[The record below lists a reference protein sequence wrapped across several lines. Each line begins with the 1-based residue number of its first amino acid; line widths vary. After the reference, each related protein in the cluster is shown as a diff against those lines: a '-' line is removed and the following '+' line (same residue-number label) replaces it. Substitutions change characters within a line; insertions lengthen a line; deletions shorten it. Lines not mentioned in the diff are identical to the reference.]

1 MADAIAASLHYLS
14 IFVLFALL
22 TSEHVLF
29 KPVMELERARSL
41 LRIDMA
47 YGASAGL
54 VLFTG
59 AARVLWFGKGLDY
72 YLHNWVFLA
81 KVSLFILIGL
91 LSIIPTLTFF
101 GWRNDLLAGKVP
113 QISPAT
119 ARRTILVIRLQLLLL
134 VCLPVLASLMARGV
148 GMFGE

>member
-14 IFVLFALL
+14 IFLLFALL

-29 KPVMELERARSL
+29 KPVMELQRARSL

-54 VLFTG
+54 VLLTG
-59 AARVLWFGKGLDY
+59 ATRVLWFGKGLDY
-72 YLHNWVFLA
+72 YLHNALFHA
-81 KVSLFILIGL
+81 KVGLFILIGL

-101 GWRNDLLAGKVP
+101 NWRNDLLAGKAP
-113 QISPAT
+113 QISPAK
-119 ARRTILVIRLQLLLL
+119 ARRTVLVIRLQLLLL
-134 VCLPVLASLMARGV
+134 VCLPFLASLMARGV

>member
-29 KPVMELERARSL
+29 KPVMELQRARSL

-54 VLFTG
+54 VLLTG

-72 YLHNWVFLA
+72 YLHNYLFHA
-81 KVSLFILIGL
+81 KVGLFILIGL

-101 GWRNDLLAGKVP
+101 NWRNDLLAGKPP

-119 ARRTILVIRLQLLLL
+119 ARRTVLVIRLQLLLL
-134 VCLPVLASLMARGV
+134 LCLPVLASLMARGI